1 MKKKFFIINTKLLIV
16 ETIFSASRMSQFWEA
31 FCVWQC
37 IAIIQFLGKAL
48 EFVSIFLGVYKN
60 QYCQWM
66 GESRADKPMMIV
78 YMNHSKCIKII
89 IKFIIIIHDA
99 G

>member
-1 MKKKFFIINTKLLIV
+1 
-16 ETIFSASRMSQFWEA
+16 
-31 FCVWQC
+31 
-37 IAIIQFLGKAL
+37 
-48 EFVSIFLGVYKN
+48 
-60 QYCQWM
+60 M

-78 YMNHSKCIKII
+78 YMIMNHSKCIKIII

>member
-1 MKKKFFIINTKLLIV
+1 
-16 ETIFSASRMSQFWEA
+16 
-31 FCVWQC
+31 
-37 IAIIQFLGKAL
+37 
-48 EFVSIFLGVYKN
+48 
-60 QYCQWM
+60 M

-89 IKFIIIIHDA
+89 IKFIIIIIIHDA